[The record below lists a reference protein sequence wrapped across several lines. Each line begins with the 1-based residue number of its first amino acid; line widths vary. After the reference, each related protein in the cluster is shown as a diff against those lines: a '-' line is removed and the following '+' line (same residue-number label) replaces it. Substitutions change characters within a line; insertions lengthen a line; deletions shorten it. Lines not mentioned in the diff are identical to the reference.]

1 MKHLTNEEILKL
13 ASKKGVKRIAVINF
27 LSTLDLKIGAYGN
40 TMNAG
45 MDAAMYKWNSATV
58 NAIMTGIRMAERK
71 G

>member
-1 MKHLTNEEILKL
+1 MKHLTNEEIEKL
-13 ASKKGVKRIAVINF
+13 ASKKGVKRIAVENF

-45 MDAAMYKWNSATV
+45 MDATMYKWNSATV